1 MEPIKMRRR
10 ESANRNRR
18 REGGGVMDRKT
29 NRKRLLSLLLAGVA
43 AILAVQASGN
53 AAAEI
58 KRLAALMDWKPGTTV
73 ADIGAGDGK
82 YSFAAAKQ
90 VGAAGKVFA
99 TEIDAKKLEELRA
112 EVAKRKLQNVVV
124 VDSKEADTNLPTGCC
139 EAIFLRRVYHH
150 LTKPA
155 EFDANLVRSLK
166 PGGRLAII
174 DFPPRAGLD
183 PVEGVP
189 SNRGGHGIPQKIVI
203 EELTA
208 AGLQMEK
215 VVNDWPE
222 DDYCVVFLKK

>member
-1 MEPIKMRRR
+1 MDGR

-18 REGGGVMDRKT
+18 EGGGVMGGKT
-29 NRKRLLSLLLAGVA
+29 SSRMNRKRLFLLLLAGLAA

-124 VDSKEADTNLPTGCC
+124 VDSKIADTNLPTGCC
-139 EAIFLRRVYHH
+139 DAIFLRRVYHH

-155 EFDANLVRSLK
+155 EFDVNLVRSLK

-174 DFPPRAGLD
+174 DFPPRSGLD

>member
-1 MEPIKMRRR
+1 
-10 ESANRNRR
+10 
-18 REGGGVMDRKT
+18 MDGKT
-29 NRKRLLSLLLAGVA
+29 ARKRLFSLLLAGLAA
-43 AILAVQASGN
+43 AILAVQARGN

-124 VDSKEADTNLPTGCC
+124 VDSKVADTNLPTGCC
-139 EAIFLRRVYHH
+139 DAIFLRRVYHH

-155 EFDANLVRSLK
+155 EFDVNLVRSLK

>member
-1 MEPIKMRRR
+1 MDGR
-10 ESANRNRR
+10 ERANLDQRK
-18 REGGGVMDRKT
+18 GGGAMDRDT
-29 NRKRLLSLLLAGVA
+29 NGKMHRKRLFLLLLTCVA
-43 AILAVQASGN
+43 AAISVVEASGN
-53 AAAEI
+53 AAGEV
-58 KRLAALMDWKPGTTV
+58 KRLALLMGWKPGTTV

-82 YSFAAAKQ
+82 YSFAAAER
-90 VGAAGKVFA
+90 VGVAGKVFA
-99 TEIDAKKLEELRA
+99 TEIDTKKLEELRA

-139 EAIFLRRVYHH
+139 DAIFLRRVYHH
-150 LTKPA
+150 LTKPT

-174 DFPPRAGLD
+174 DFPPRSGLD

-208 AGLQMEK
+208 AGLEMEK
-215 VVNDWPE
+215 AVNDWPD
-222 DDYCVVFLKK
+222 DDYCVLFLKK